1 MGRFGHRVD
10 GLKVARARE
19 SLGGNGL
26 RVTQA
31 EFARRLGVH
40 VITLNRIE
48 NNKAR
53 VSLDLLERIADQTGK
68 QRDHFL
74 SDDDDEESDP
84 MVDLFNA
91 LRRVVQSEIS
101 RERV

>member
-19 SLGGNGL
+19 SLGANGH

-68 QRDHFL
+68 QRGHFL

-84 MVDLFNA
+84 VADLVKA
-91 LRRVVQSEIS
+91 IRRVV
-101 RERV
+101 REEMAKELA